1 VAGLF
6 PSLRKTLRPSPR
18 AIIPPE
24 VKTAGGAYFSDLQR
38 QLNAQTGR
46 EWSVD
51 RAIKEGYE
59 RIVWVFRP
67 VGVIAENQA
76 ARKFVLKQGSSTV
89 PDHPLVRLLNKK
101 ANPLET
107 GRVLRKRLSAQILL
121 SKPGAFVEVS
131 KTRGGD
137 PFRLDLL
144 PPGRVRIVPGSD
156 WDEYGRPIDP
166 RETASV
172 IDHYELLSLDGTRVR
187 PIDPEN
193 VRWFR
198 DPHPTEPY
206 SGMTPLEAAG
216 MSVELD
222 HFARLYNVMWLRNDG
237 RPGGIVGVKGELDDS
252 EMTAIERK
260 FDKGPVAAGK
270 LTVISADGLDFVDA
284 GSKPRDMSYQQ
295 LAKNAKIELL
305 ASFGVPE
312 TMMGFAGDKTFANAS
327 QERLVFWQDT
337 MPPHL
342 SIITDGFDEDS
353 EDDLEGSFD
362 TSDVEVLAQIKDGA
376 LSRARD
382 EVQAGL
388 RSPYSYA
395 QLAGI
400 DDIEDTIHT
409 RSLYIPTGKSPLPI
423 NQADADAMG
432 LGEQDAGPNAGA
444 GAGSSSPD
452 GAPADTAGPAA
463 AGGAPS
469 AAGGSPEGAI
479 PSGPGAAAAALG
491 AAQAAAG
498 PGAPPAGG
506 AAASALAAAN
516 ASAATAT
523 KSLRPAGS
531 VRLHV
536 VGKAD
541 DTAWTTDEA
550 DDDARDSLER
560 AVESALGELADG
572 WVERA
577 SARMASVKSRKGTR
591 HWNPQ
596 GDRVVDTRVDT
607 KALDPSYAVD
617 DQAWADDAEQHVS
630 PLLIAAALIAAQ
642 RTWSNLS
649 GAGALPATLTRRAT
663 ELATEVAAFVGAAA
677 QRMAVRLSAAI
688 NEADQAGLA
697 MPAMTEAVMGF
708 RGRLGGWARAVAVQ
722 AATATT
728 ESARSIA
735 ARIVADPAVGA
746 GDDEQTT
753 LGRLVG
759 IPAPSTDP
767 ANDPD
772 PAAAL
777 HDVVQAWRT
786 RGDERVR
793 PTHRQ
798 AAIDNR
804 RVPIGGLFEVGGF
817 LLRFPGDPLAPPS
830 ETRECRCRIQ
840 YRARRTGQ
848 FAPIPAELPWK
859 AAQ

>member
-1 VAGLF
+1 MF
-6 PSLRKTLRPSPR
+6 PSLRKTLRPSAK
-18 AIIPPE
+18 AIIPGE
-24 VKTAGGAYFSDLQR
+24 VKSAGRPYFDDLQR
-38 QLNAQTGR
+38 QLSAATGR

-51 RAIKEGYE
+51 RAVKEGYE

-76 ARKFVLKQGSSTV
+76 ARKYVLKQGAATV
-89 PDHPLVRLLNKK
+89 DDHPIVRLLNKK
-101 ANPLET
+101 ANPMET
-107 GRVLRKRLSAQILL
+107 GRVFRKRLSSQILL

-131 KTRGGD
+131 KTRGGE

-144 PPGRVRIVPGSD
+144 PPGRVTIVPG
-156 WDEYGRPIDP
+156 DENADP
-166 RETASV
+166 RDLTSL
-172 IDHYELLSLDGTRVR
+172 IDHYELRSRDGTRVR
-187 PIDPEN
+187 AIEPEN

-198 DPHPTEPY
+198 DPHPTDPY

-237 RPGGIVGVKGELDDS
+237 RPGGIVAVHGELDDS
-252 EMTAIERK
+252 EMTVIERK
-260 FDKGPVAAGK
+260 FDKGPMAAGK
-270 LTVISADGLDFVDA
+270 LTVLSADGLSFIDP
-284 GSKPRDMSYQQ
+284 GSKPRDMSYAQ
-295 LAKNAKIELL
+295 LAKNAKMELL
-305 ASFGVPE
+305 GSFGVPE
-312 TMMGFAGDKTFANAS
+312 TMMGYAGDKTFANAS

-342 SIITDGFDEDS
+342 AILTDGFDEDS
-353 EDDLEGSFD
+353 DDELEGEFD
-362 TSDVEVLAQIKDGA
+362 TSDVEVLAQIKDAA
-376 LSRARD
+376 LTRAQA
-382 EVQAGL
+382 EVAAGL

-400 DDIEDTIHT
+400 DEIEDTIHT
-409 RSLYIPTGKSPLPI
+409 RSLYIAAGKSPLPI
-423 NQADADAMG
+423 NEADAEAMG
-432 LGEQDAGPNAGA
+432 LGEQDPAAAGPDAAG
-444 GAGSSSPD
+444 GASPD
-452 GAPADTAGPAA
+452 GAAAPGADPTA
-463 AGGAPS
+463 AGADPT
-469 AAGGSPEGAI
+469 AAGGSPEGAT
-479 PSGPGAAAAALG
+479 PAGPGAAAAALG

-498 PGAPPAGG
+498 PIQPPSGGG
-506 AAASALAAAN
+506 AAAAALAGAA
-516 ASAATAT
+516 APAT
-523 KSLRPAGS
+523 KSLAPGS

-536 VGKAD
+536 VGKDNPVAWATDDAD
-541 DTAWTTDEA
+541 DETRDQLEA
-550 DDDARDSLER
+550 AI
-560 AVESALGELADG
+560 ESALGELADG
-572 WVERA
+572 WVERTA
-577 SARMASVKSRKGTR
+577 ARMASVKSRKGTR

-596 GDRVVDTRVDT
+596 GDRPVDTRVDT

-617 DQAWADDAEQHVS
+617 DQAWADEAEQHVS

-649 GAGALPATLTRRAT
+649 GAGATPATLTRRAT
-663 ELATEVAAFVGAAA
+663 DLAAEVAAFVGAAA
-677 QRMAVRLSAAI
+677 ARMAVRLAAAI

-735 ARIVADPAVGA
+735 AKAVADPADPLGA
-746 GDDEQTT
+746 PDERTT
-753 LGRLVG
+753 LTRLVG
-759 IPAPSTDP
+759 ITPDSTDP

-772 PAAAL
+772 PNAAL

-793 PTHRQ
+793 PSHRQ

-804 RVPIGGLFEVGGF
+804 KVPIGGLFDVGGF

-840 YRARRTGQ
+840 YRARRTGKYVPVPN
-848 FAPIPAELPWK
+848 PIRLE